1 VLDWNATSVCQQKT
15 LWSGSNVMGSG
26 DYVTLNES
34 IRLQPNGI
42 VLVFKREWE
51 EEDKTKKSAI
61 RFCYMPKWL
70 SGYIMSS
77 GSMHYFLLSKSH
89 EKYLD
94 IYDTAIYGHA
104 ENETEPN
111 DDFKLIYVIGM

>member
-1 VLDWNATSVCQQKT
+1 
-15 LWSGSNVMGSG
+15 
-26 DYVTLNES
+26 
-34 IRLQPNGI
+34 LQPNGI